1 MKIFVYKTLF
11 VFFLIYLLLQFTIGA
26 KIRQIQQEIDNFKSK
41 ENVEI
46 IKDKIRDEIRNA
58 INKESYLNKEDA
70 QLINEI
76 GKKTPIILV
85 DVQIAEK
92 IEKKIKFL

>member
-1 MKIFVYKTLF
+1 M
-11 VFFLIYLLLQFTIGA
+11 LQFTIGA

-58 INKESYLNKEDA
+58 INKERYLSKEDA
-70 QLINEI
+70 QLINDFI
-76 GKKTPIILV
+76 
-85 DVQIAEK
+85 D
-92 IEKKIKFL
+92 KIKTDLKNSR

>member
-1 MKIFVYKTLF
+1 M
-11 VFFLIYLLLQFTIGA
+11 LQFTIGA

-58 INKESYLNKEDA
+58 INKERYLSKQDA
-70 QLINEI
+70 QLINDF
-76 GKKTPIILV
+76 L
-85 DVQIAEK
+85 D
-92 IEKKIKFL
+92 KIKTDLKNSR

>member
-11 VFFLIYLLLQFTIGA
+11 VFFLIYFLLQFTIGA

-58 INKESYLNKEDA
+58 INKERYLSKEDA
-70 QLINEI
+70 QLINDFI
-76 GKKTPIILV
+76 GK
-85 DVQIAEK
+85 
-92 IEKKIKFL
+92 IKEDLKNSP

>member
-1 MKIFVYKTLF
+1 MKTFVYKTLF

-26 KIRQIQQEIDNFKSK
+26 KIKQIQQEIDNFKSK

-58 INKESYLNKEDA
+58 ISKESYLNKEDA
-70 QLINEI
+70 KLINDFI
-76 GKKTPIILV
+76 
-85 DVQIAEK
+85 D
-92 IEKKIKFL
+92 KIKIDLKNSQ

>member
-58 INKESYLNKEDA
+58 ISKESYLNKEDA
-70 QLINEI
+70 KLINDFI
-76 GKKTPIILV
+76 
-85 DVQIAEK
+85 D
-92 IEKKIKFL
+92 KIKIDLKNSQ

>member
-26 KIRQIQQEIDNFKSK
+26 KIKQIQQEIDNFKSK

-46 IKDKIRDEIRNA
+46 IKDKIWDEIRNA
-58 INKESYLNKEDA
+58 ISKESYLNKEDA
-70 QLINEI
+70 KLINDFI
-76 GKKTPIILV
+76 
-85 DVQIAEK
+85 D
-92 IEKKIKFL
+92 KIKIDLKNSQ

>member
-26 KIRQIQQEIDNFKSK
+26 KVRQIKQDIDNFKSK

-58 INKESYLNKEDA
+58 INKERYLSQEDA
-70 QLINEI
+70 QLINNFI
-76 GKKTPIILV
+76 N
-85 DVQIAEK
+85 
-92 IEKKIKFL
+92 KIKADLKNSQ

>member
-26 KIRQIQQEIDNFKSK
+26 KIKQIQQEIDNFKSK

-58 INKESYLNKEDA
+58 ISKESYLNKEDA
-70 QLINEI
+70 KLINDFI
-76 GKKTPIILV
+76 
-85 DVQIAEK
+85 D
-92 IEKKIKFL
+92 KIKIDLKNSR

>member
-11 VFFLIYLLLQFTIGA
+11 VFFLIYLLLQLTIGA
-26 KIRQIQQEIDNFKSK
+26 KIRQIQQEIDNFMSK

-58 INKESYLNKEDA
+58 INKESYLSKQDA
-70 QLINEI
+70 QLINDF
-76 GKKTPIILV
+76 L
-85 DVQIAEK
+85 D
-92 IEKKIKFL
+92 KIKTDLKNSR